1 MNARRVM
8 SGLAL
13 LGLLI
18 SVAVSAP
25 RSDEVSEE
33 FRGKI
38 AKSYEDSQEWWPK
51 PVEAPEGAPN
61 ILIVLLDDVGFAH
74 IGSYG
79 GLIETPNIDA
89 LAAGGLRY
97 NNFHTTALCSPS
109 RASLMAGRN
118 PHSIGLGSHALT
130 AMGFP
135 GYNAMIPKSAQ
146 SVAKVLQGN
155 GYTNYALGKWDHTP
169 LYEVSVAG
177 PFDHWPT
184 REGFDHYYGFMAAD
198 AHNFFPVMWSD
209 HAPIEPWEGRP
220 NYHLSTDMADKAIEF
235 MTAHKSI
242 YPERPLMMFW
252 APGAMHSPHHA
263 PRQFIEKYR
272 GRFDMGWDEARQLII
287 TRQKQLGVIP
297 IDADLTERPRD
308 IPAWNELSA
317 EERMLFARQME
328 AFAGQMEHV
337 DHEVGRI
344 VECLRRIGQL
354 DNTLIL
360 VTSDNGASGEGG
372 LSGSFNETYIL
383 NGLQTPFD
391 ANMQHYAQWGGP
403 TTYPHFHA
411 GWAMAGN
418 TPFKYFKQIV
428 HRGGIQDPLIV
439 HWPNG
444 IEGQGEI
451 RSQYHHIIDVAPTLL
466 EVAGLKPPEQIDGVP
481 QTPYDG
487 VSFAYTF
494 NDPEASNRKRIQ
506 YYEMFGNRAIWADGW
521 KAVTIHGHRMPW
533 DINVVIPFDEDVW
546 ELYHVDEDFSEAHN
560 LAAEHPEKLEE
571 LKKLFDEQAWKY
583 NVYPLYDDM
592 IMRLA
597 RQQDRLFGDRKVF
610 TYFAPGA
617 VRIAEKASAPVK
629 NRSHSITTELEL
641 TGGEEGVIVACGGF
655 TGGYTM
661 FIKDNKLYFDYNYY
675 NGVYYTLESPPLPAG
690 PVELKFH
697 FTKTGEYQ
705 GTGELFVDG
714 EKVDEVDMPAMHV
727 STFSLS
733 ETFDVGQDTG
743 TPVSTLYE
751 GHFPFQ
757 GGLDKV
763 VIELE

>member
-8 SGLAL
+8 SGLVI
-13 LGLLI
+13 LGSLVL
-18 SVAVSAP
+18 VAACGRPSA
-25 RSDEVSEE
+25 EE
-33 FRGKI
+33 FQGKI
-38 AKSYEDSQEWWPK
+38 ARSYEGSQEWWPQ
-51 PVEAPEGAPN
+51 PVEAPEDAPN

-97 NNFHTTALCSPS
+97 NNFHTTSLCSPS

-135 GYNAMIPKSAQ
+135 GYNAMIPKTCQ
-146 SVAKVLQGN
+146 SVAKVLQAN
-155 GYTNYALGKWDHTP
+155 GYTSYALGKWDHTP

-209 HAPIEPWEGRP
+209 HAPIEPWKGRE

-242 YPERPLMMFW
+242 YPDRPFMVFW

-272 GRFDMGWDEARQLII
+272 GRFDMGWDEARQMII
-287 TRQKQLGVIP
+287 ARQKQLGVVP
-297 IDADLTERPRD
+297 IDADLTERPQD
-308 IPAWNELSA
+308 IPAWNELSTD
-317 EERMLFARQME
+317 EKRLFARQME

-337 DHEVGRI
+337 DHEIGRI

-391 ANMQHYAQWGGP
+391 ANMQHYQQWGGP

-439 HWPNG
+439 HWPDG
-444 IEGQGEI
+444 IQRQGEI

-466 EVAGLKPPEQIDGVP
+466 EVVDLEPPEEIDGVP

-494 NDPEASNRKRIQ
+494 NDPEASNRKQIQ

-560 LAAEHPEKLEE
+560 LATEYPEKLEE
-571 LKKLFDEQAWKY
+571 LKELWDQQAWKY

-641 TGGEEGVIVACGGF
+641 TGDEEGVIVACGGF

-661 FIKDNKLYFDYNYY
+661 FIEDNKLYFDYNYY

-697 FTKTGEYQ
+697 FTKTGEYR
-705 GTGELFVDG
+705 GTGELFVNG
-714 EKVDEVDMPAMHV
+714 EKVDEVDMPAMHI

-743 TPVSTLYE
+743 TPVSMLYE
-751 GHFPFQ
+751 GHFPFT
-757 GGLDKV
+757 GGLEKV